1 MFKKNN
7 REKGWVIDP
16 SLKAVKR
23 CFKQPNCDRDIISS
37 PEVFATNSAHKY
49 LIPNMMGSSIRE
61 ELEVKENAFIHY
73 GSSFGAFIPLFIYK
87 DESLILV
94 TFRTER
100 NKVFAEYHE
109 MKENHA
115 FEKIAHIDRHLRNT
129 NSCMIAAKFLLLLTL
144 FLQKP

>member
-1 MFKKNN
+1 MEFTTL
-7 REKGWVIDP
+7 RVTP
-16 SLKAVKR
+16 
-23 CFKQPNCDRDIISS
+23 P
-37 PEVFATNSAHKY
+37 ATALVSGRATQQ
-49 LIPNMMGSSIRE
+49 
-61 ELEVKENAFIHY
+61 
-73 GSSFGAFIPLFIYK
+73 LFIYK